1 MSTLVTIL
9 WPIVD
14 RWLDFGLCRSRDK
27 QASRT
32 MSWAMANSESA
43 NKIKRLSQEHQF
55 VSNNCPINVYGQ
67 A

>member
-32 MSWAMANSESA
+32 MSWAMANSA
-43 NKIKRLSQEHQF
+43 LSRRKLR
-55 VSNNCPINVYGQ
+55 VP
-67 A
+67 